1 MNTSLKP
8 WATPLASGAFL
19 ISAVTGILI
28 FFDIEMGA
36 VEPVH
41 KWLSWLLLAGVA
53 VHIAFHWQQF
63 TGYFSKKPALGII
76 GTALV
81 VAIASL
87 LPVFGEKEEG
97 EGREAGKIAAR
108 VLESSSLETV
118 ALVLKTT
125 PQVLV
130 ARLEQSGIVA
140 VAPSSTIQE
149 IAARN
154 SKSGK
159 MVLGALFVGQEKKR
173 DGDRDDR

>member
-1 MNTSLKP
+1 MNASLKP
-8 WATPLASGAFL
+8 WATPVASGAFL
-19 ISAVTGILI
+19 ISAVTGVLI

-41 KWLSWLLLAGVA
+41 KWLSWLLLGGVG
-53 VHIAFHWQQF
+53 VHIFSNWNQF
-63 TGYFSKKPALGII
+63 SGYFSKRPALGII
-76 GTALV
+76 GMALV
-81 VAIASL
+81 VTVASL

-97 EGREAGKIAAR
+97 GGRGAGIASKA
-108 VLESSSLETV
+108 LESSSLETV

-130 ARLEQSGIVA
+130 SRLEKSGIVTDA
-140 VAPSSTIQE
+140 SHSTIKE

-154 SKSGK
+154 GKSGK
-159 MVLGALFVGQEKKR
+159 MVLGALFAGPEKKT